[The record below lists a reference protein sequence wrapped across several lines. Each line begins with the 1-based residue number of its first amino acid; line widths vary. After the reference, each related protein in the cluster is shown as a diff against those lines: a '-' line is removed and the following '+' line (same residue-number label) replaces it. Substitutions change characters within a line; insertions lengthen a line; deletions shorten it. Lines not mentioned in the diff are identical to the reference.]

1 MKITITAADRRR
13 HQQIR
18 KIQKHEIT
26 LSRAIAV
33 YNYLTEYG
41 THEITDADIEVHYGA

>member
-1 MKITITAADRRR
+1 MKVIITAADKVR

-18 KIQKHEIT
+18 KIQKCGVIT
-26 LSRAIAV
+26 LRRAIDV

-41 THEITDADIEVHYGA
+41 THEITDAEIEAYCK